1 MALESEDKEITVQ
14 SSNVTLGERMPE
26 YAREAIRK
34 VRGQVLRA
42 AQHRIG
48 SRDP

>member
-14 SSNVTLGERMPE
+14 SSNVTLGDRMPE

-34 VRGQVLRA
+34 VA
-42 AQHRIG
+42 ASTSGGSTPHRFT
-48 SRDP
+48 